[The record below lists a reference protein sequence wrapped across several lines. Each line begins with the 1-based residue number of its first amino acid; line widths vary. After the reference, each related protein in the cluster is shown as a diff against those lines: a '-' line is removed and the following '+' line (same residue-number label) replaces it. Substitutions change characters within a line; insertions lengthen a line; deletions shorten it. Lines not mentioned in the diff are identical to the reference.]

1 MTTSGATSFNPSMG
15 EAVLFAFN
23 LCGIRNTE
31 IVQAHMESARM
42 AANMLQSRWSAQGV
56 NLWEVDLQTVA
67 LVQGQ
72 ETYTVPANTITML
85 DAYVTIGSGAGA
97 INRILLPISRSE
109 YASYSNPKQQGSVTV
124 WWFDR
129 LLAPTFTLYLVPD
142 GNQVSLSYYR
152 MKQIQD
158 AVFTN
163 GATLDMPYYFL
174 ESFVFGLAARLAMI
188 WAPDKAIPLKAIAD
202 EAYNIAVDQNV
213 EQAQFY
219 IAPSLSGYWR

>member
-1 MTTSGATSFNPSMG
+1 MTTSGTTSFNPSMG

-72 ETYTVPANTITML
+72 ATYTVPANTITML

-109 YASYSNPKQQGSVTV
+109 YASYSNPNQQGSVTV

-142 GNQVSLSYYR
+142 GNQASLSYYR

-158 AVFTN
+158 ATFTN

-188 WAPDKAIPLKAIAD
+188 WAPDKAIPLKAMAD